1 MFLRLL
7 AGYNSRKLVS
17 VSSILPSK
25 SLALISIFKKKKLKS
40 RSLNTRE
47 SGNIILG
54 FPISYT

>member
-25 SLALISIFKKKKLKS
+25 SLALISMFKKKKK
-40 RSLNTRE
+40 NE
-47 SGNIILG
+47 IQKPKYKGVW
-54 FPISYT
+54 